1 MLRNRTFQ
9 RSLSRLAFL
18 AVLLMAFAP
27 AISRWAKGDALQ
39 QLMPGLTGICTAAGL
54 KSVDVAAWL
63 GDGSFST
70 SIDSGTIK
78 VPASDPS
85 GMGADCAYC
94 TLLAGTAL
102 LLVTLALLFPR
113 VLANLV
119 PASLP
124 LSFRSSSVFPGL
136 GSRGPPLAL

>member
-1 MLRNRTFQ
+1 MLRNRPFQ
-9 RSLSRLAFL
+9 RSMSRLAFL

-27 AISRWAKGDALQ
+27 AISRWTKGDSLQ

-54 KSVDVAAWL
+54 KNVDIAAWL
-63 GDGSFST
+63 G
-70 SIDSGTIK
+70 GTNNK
-78 VPASDPS
+78 APAPDHS

-102 LLVTLALLFPR
+102 LLLTLALLFPQR
-113 VLANLV
+113 LANLV

-124 LSFRSSSVFPGL
+124 ISFRPSSVFPGL
-136 GSRGPPLAL
+136 GSRGPPLAF

>member
-9 RSLSRLAFL
+9 RSVSRLAFL

-27 AISRWAKGDALQ
+27 AISRWAKADSLQ

-63 GDGSFST
+63 GGVNN
-70 SIDSGTIK
+70 K
-78 VPASDPS
+78 VPAPDHS
-85 GMGADCAYC
+85 GMDADCAYC

-102 LLVTLALLFPR
+102 LLLTLALLFPR
-113 VLANLV
+113 VLANAV

-124 LSFRSSSVFPGL
+124 LFFRSSSVFPGL

>member
-9 RSLSRLAFL
+9 QALSRLAFI

-27 AISRWAKGDALQ
+27 VVSRWTKGDTLQ
-39 QLMPGLTGICTAAGL
+39 QLMPGLTEICTTVGL
-54 KSVDVAAWL
+54 KSVDVSAWL
-63 GDGSFST
+63 GDIS
-70 SIDSGTIK
+70 K
-78 VPASDPS
+78 VPAPDHS

-94 TLLAGTAL
+94 TLLDGTAL
-102 LLVTLALLFPR
+102 LLLTLALLFPR
-113 VLANLV
+113 ALANLV
-119 PASLP
+119 HASLP